1 MQLKVEAKSFPL
13 EHPFRITGYT
23 FEYTHALWVT
33 LTDGEHVGRGEG
45 IGSYYLGETLETMAA
60 QVESYRAQIEAGIT
74 VDELVDLMPAGGAR
88 NAVDC
93 ALWDLMAKQRGRRIF
108 DLLQV
113 PAEPVQTVATVGIG
127 DDEFMIQR
135 AKDFAAYQNLKIK
148 LDAERPVERVAAIRE
163 VRPDASLIID
173 ANQAWDRKQLDE
185 VLPELVNFGIE
196 MIEQPVPRGADDQLE
211 GLDSPIPLGADESCL
226 TLAEYELV
234 APYYE
239 VINIKLDKC
248 GGLTEALMIAQAA
261 QLDGKRLMVGN
272 MMGTSL
278 SMAPSFVIAQLCDF
292 VDIDGPL
299 LLKKDI
305 EGGLNYLPGGWVE
318 PPTASLWG

>member
-33 LTDGEHVGRGEG
+33 LRDGEHVGRGEG
-45 IGSYYLGETLETMAA
+45 IGSYYLGETVETMAA
-60 QVESYRAQIEAGIT
+60 QVESYRAQIEAGIS

-108 DLLQV
+108 DLLQM

-135 AKDFAAYQNLKIK
+135 AKDFAYYQNLKIK
-148 LDAERPVERVAAIRE
+148 LDSERPVERISAIRE
-163 VRPDASLIID
+163 VRPDATLIID
-173 ANQAWDRKQLDE
+173 ANQAWNRTQLEE
-185 VLPELVNFGIE
+185 VLPQLVDFGVE
-196 MIEQPVPRGADDQLE
+196 MIEQPVPRGADAQLE
-211 GLDSPIPLGADESCL
+211 GIDSPIPLGADESCL
-226 TLAEYELV
+226 TFAEYELV

-292 VDIDGPL
+292 IDIDGPL
-299 LLKKDI
+299 LLEKDV
-305 EGGLNYLPGGWVE
+305 ENGLEYASGGWVQ
-318 PPTASLWG
+318 PPTAELWG

>member
-1 MQLKVEAKSFPL
+1 MKLSVEAKSFPL

-23 FEYTHALWVT
+23 FEHTHALWVMVS
-33 LTDGEHVGRGEG
+33 DGEHTGRGEG
-45 IGSYYLGETLETMAA
+45 IGSYYLGETVATMAA
-60 QVESYRAQIEAGIT
+60 QVESYRDRIEAGIT

-93 ALWDLMAKQRGRRIF
+93 ALWDLMAKQSGRRIF
-108 DLLQV
+108 DLLQM
-113 PAEPVQTVATVGIG
+113 PAEAVQTVATVGIG
-127 DDEFMIQR
+127 DDAFMIQR
-135 AKDFAAYQNLKIK
+135 AKDFSDYQNIKVK
-148 LDAERPVERVAAIRE
+148 LDSERPAERIAAIRE
-163 VRPDASLIID
+163 ARPDASLIID
-173 ANQAWDRKQLDE
+173 ANQAWDRKQLE
-185 VLPELVNFGIE
+185 SVLPQLVQYGVE
-196 MIEQPVPRGADDQLE
+196 MIEQPVARGADAQLA

-226 TLAEYELV
+226 TLEEYEAI

-299 LLKKDI
+299 LLSKDI
-305 EGGLNYLPGGWVE
+305 EHGMNYQQGGWVS
-318 PPTASLWG
+318 PPSADLWG

>member
-1 MQLKVEAKSFPL
+1 MKLSVEAKSFPL

-23 FEYTHALWVT
+23 FEHTHALWVT
-33 LTDGEHVGRGEG
+33 VRDGEHSGRGEG
-45 IGSYYLGETLETMAA
+45 IGSYYLGETVVKMAA
-60 QVESYRAQIEAGIT
+60 QVESYRDRIEAGIT

-93 ALWDLMAKQRGRRIF
+93 ALWDLMAKQSGRRIF
-108 DLLQV
+108 DLLQM
-113 PAEPVQTVATVGIG
+113 PAEAVQTVATVGIG
-127 DDEFMIQR
+127 DDAFMIQR
-135 AKDFAAYQNLKIK
+135 AKDFSDYQNIKVK
-148 LDAERPVERVAAIRE
+148 LDSERPAERIAAIRE
-163 VRPDASLIID
+163 ARPDASLIID
-173 ANQAWDRKQLDE
+173 ANQAWDRKQLE
-185 VLPELVNFGIE
+185 SVLPQLVQYGVE
-196 MIEQPVPRGADDQLE
+196 MIEQPVARGADAQLA

-226 TLAEYELV
+226 TLEEYEAI

-299 LLKKDI
+299 LLSKDI
-305 EGGLNYLPGGWVE
+305 
-318 PPTASLWG
+318 